1 MREDL
6 KWEGKEI
13 CVVGG
18 GGEGGG
24 GGGGQSNDSPARYR
38 RERMATELDES
49 RGI

>member
-18 GGEGGG
+18 GGGDGGRWVG
-24 GGGGQSNDSPARYR
+24 GAS
-38 RERMATELDES
+38 E
-49 RGI
+49 